1 MFSRDEKGKKIM
13 SDEAKRLTRA
23 AQLAAQSAAQAR
35 NADPE
40 FAFNPHAYPLS
51 RCVACLTL
59 PGRES

>member
-1 MFSRDEKGKKIM
+1 M